1 LYICRNLKINIMPTS
16 TLNVNEIL
24 PTTGTNV
31 DVNGIVI
38 KDTVNAAF
46 VLYGGT
52 AYNANTST
60 GSNTTVIGNGAMLAN
75 TGIKNTAI
83 GALSSRANTSGY
95 SNTAL
100 GAESLRNNTIG
111 NSNNAIGNGALYSI
125 TTGTNNTAVGLNSL
139 FQNNGE
145 ENVCI
150 GNGAGFIATGSYNVI
165 VGTASGSSLTT
176 GNNNVCLGDDTQVAT
191 ATTSNSITLG
201 NSSHNVLRCNVTSI
215 TSLSDERDKKD
226 IKDLS
231 TGLEFVEALRPVE
244 FTWNDRDEKGRHDVA
259 DFGFIAQ
266 DLKKAQE
273 DAEKAEVLKLVYD
286 ENPEK
291 LEASYGKLIPILV
304 KAIQELSA
312 EVKELKNK

>member
-1 LYICRNLKINIMPTS
+1 MPS
-16 TLNVNEIL
+16 QLNVDIIENQSTFD
-24 PTTGTNV
+24 PGNPYNRPQMS
-31 DVNGIVI
+31 VNGLVIPQQNDNCPPLCSEIVI
-38 KDTVNAAF
+38 GLGAADLLAGGADSVIIGDGAVNSLTFTNYSTIVGHGAGLAMTS
-46 VLYGGT
+46 GDE
-52 AYNANTST
+52 NTMV
-60 GSNTTVIGNGAMLAN
+60 GRLAGWYMLAGNENVIIGNRDN
-75 TGIKNTAI
+75 
-83 GALSSRANTSGY
+83 SGP
-95 SNTAL
+95 L
-100 GAESLRNNTIG
+100 
-111 NSNNAIGNGALYSI
+111 
-125 TTGTNNTAVGLNSL
+125 V
-139 FQNNGE
+139 
-145 ENVCI
+145 
-150 GNGAGFIATGSYNVI
+150 
-165 VGTASGSSLTT
+165 VGTFT
-176 GNNNVCLGDDTQVAT
+176 GNNNIVIGSGAT
-191 ATTSNSITLG
+191 PSNINGVNNEITLG
-201 NSSHNVLRCNVTSI
+201 NSSNTVLRCQATSI

-304 KAIQELSA
+304 KAIQELSE

>member
-1 LYICRNLKINIMPTS
+1 MS
-16 TLNVNEIL
+16 TLNVDQIL
-24 PTTGTNV
+24 PQSQPEVN
-31 DVNGIVI
+31 VNGV
-38 KDTVNAAF
+38 TVEGIDANNRI
-46 VLYGGT
+46 LIYGGT
-52 AYNANTST
+52 VYTPNTST
-60 GSNTTVIGNGAMLAN
+60 GANVTIVGAGAMVSS
-75 TGIKNTAI
+75 TGNSNTAI
-83 GALSSRANTSGY
+83 GAN
-95 SNTAL
+95 
-100 GAESLRNNTIG
+100 SLRNNTNGANNTALGTEALFNNNIG
-111 NSNNAIGNGALYSI
+111 IQNTAIGMGALYSN
-125 TTGTNNTAVGLNSL
+125 TTGGNNTAVGKDSL
-139 FQNNGE
+139 YQSGTGI
-145 ENVCI
+145 ENVCV
-150 GNGAGFIATGSYNVI
+150 GAASGFSLATGSFNVI
-165 VGTASGSSLTT
+165 VGTSSGALITT
-176 GNNNVCLGDDTQVAT
+176 GSNNVCLGDDTQAAT
-191 ATTSNSITLG
+191 PTTSNSITLG
-201 NSSHNVLRCNVTSI
+201 NGANNVLRCAVTSI

>member
-1 LYICRNLKINIMPTS
+1 MPS
-16 TLNVNEIL
+16 QLNVDIIENQSGTPGDNTPVLVNGAKIYGIGIGMRSLSIGDNQKAISPGYGINADAVHIGTSIFPAAPGSNPQTVAIGSLIADLSANNGCGQSILIGTEIARNIGN
-24 PTTGTNV
+24 TSNDNVFIGYKAGTN
-31 DVNGIVI
+31 I
-38 KDTVNAAF
+38 T
-46 VLYGGT
+46 
-52 AYNANTST
+52 
-60 GSNTTVIGNGAMLAN
+60 
-75 TGIKNTAI
+75 
-83 GALSSRANTSGY
+83 GY
-95 SNTAL
+95 S
-100 GAESLRNNTIG
+100 SNNTIIG
-111 NSNNAIGNGALYSI
+111 SNAG
-125 TTGTNNTAVGLNSL
+125 SL
-139 FQNNGE
+139 
-145 ENVCI
+145 
-150 GNGAGFIATGSYNVI
+150 
-165 VGTASGSSLTT
+165 LTT
-176 GNNNVCLGDDTQVAT
+176 GQSNTLIGSLAGSNLTTGGDNIVIGLGATAAT
-191 ATTSNSITLG
+191 ATSNNSITLG
-201 NSSHNVLRCNVTSI
+201 NSSVSVIRAAVTSI

-244 FTWNDRDEKGRHDVA
+244 FTWNDRDEKGRHDIA